1 MSQPLGSRPDVLPPK
16 EKGAERRKGWRLIRF
31 VGGWVL
37 ILLGTAG
44 LFLPFLQGIAFI
56 AAGLALLSKDS
67 PWARRWLERA
77 KGWVRRRKRWR

>member
-1 MSQPLGSRPDVLPPK
+1 MSHPLESRPNVFLPE
-16 EKGAERRKGWRLIRF
+16 EKSAGGRKGWRLVRF
-31 VGGWVL
+31 VGGWAL

-44 LFLPFLQGIAFI
+44 LFLPLLQGIAFI

-77 KGWVRRRKRWR
+77 KGWVRRRKKWK